1 MLSCSSDMI
10 MIMRKFIFKNIDKKN
25 VERATKCSCYLRS
38 NFFLFVCVNDAIYS
52 LPGYMNQEKKNN
64 NQSEREKN
72 GLYD

>member
-1 MLSCSSDMI
+1 MI
-10 MIMRKFIFKNIDKKN
+10 MIMRKFVRENIDFKKN
-25 VERATKCSCYLRS
+25 AERAAKCSCYLCS

-52 LPGYMNQEKKNN
+52 LPGCMNQEKKKNN